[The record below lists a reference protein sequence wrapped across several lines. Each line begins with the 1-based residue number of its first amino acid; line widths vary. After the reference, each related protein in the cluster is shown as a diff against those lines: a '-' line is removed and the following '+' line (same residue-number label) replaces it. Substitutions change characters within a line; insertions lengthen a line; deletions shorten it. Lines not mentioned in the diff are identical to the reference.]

1 LALAAGLTSGQLI
14 NWEILTTL
22 TPEIYD
28 GHQPKTQ
35 AELDA
40 NEQYYLGLLGLEL
53 LNGRRPVEVT
63 RFDDL
68 KHKTQFFDDPR
79 RFFDDDA
86 LHSVDS
92 WTDESPALAY
102 VLAQLLARDPL
113 ERLPSADAAFEEL
126 SAVAAGRLPPVLRR
140 FLENELARVASEEF
154 ASRFY

>member
-1 LALAAGLTSGQLI
+1 AHRCGVQVGPLSPANIHVNRRWDVRLSPIRIEGPLALAAGLTSGQLI

-113 ERLPSADAAFEEL
+113 ERLPSADA
-126 SAVAAGRLPPVLRR
+126 
-140 FLENELARVASEEF
+140 
-154 ASRFY
+154 